1 MGYTPPHKID
11 KDGHWFQ
18 WGADK
23 FDYDYESCK
32 VIYPSEIYMD
42 RDYPSPNALA
52 AAFPSYIRHGI
63 VYITKTDNDRKCIAR
78 LKPGVY
84 LRDNDQTTGEI
95 ILWDKDDKL
104 TFERTYYKLVYG
116 MVRRLDQPATILGF
130 QSKDDGTW
138 GQSYQLSSEDKQ
150 LVNDLPSND
159 SIPATYGRE
168 TKLPLGW
175 EDMPVKTIA
184 RLVAKAFLQWYE
196 DEYDMNYGRDDDELI
211 DLTTGYGVILVDAL
225 TDKILKS
232 GAIKTIDGKTA
243 FTGDSIGRGVRPVIW
258 KINAEPV
265 E

>member
-18 WGADK
+18 WGAEK
-23 FDYDYESCK
+23 FDYDYEYCK
-32 VIYPSEIYMD
+32 VIYPSEVYMD
-42 RDYPSPNALA
+42 RDYPSPNALV

-63 VYITKTDNDRKCIAR
+63 DSITKTDNDRKCIAR
-78 LKPGVY
+78 LKPSVY

-95 ILWDKDDKL
+95 VLWDKDDKL

-116 MVRRLDQPATILGF
+116 MVRRLDRPATILGF

-168 TKLPLGW
+168 TKLSIGW
-175 EDMPVKTIA
+175 EDMPAKTIA

-258 KINAEPV
+258 RINAEPV